1 MGNYITLGLNIAL
14 AVFVGFG
21 IIFGLIRGLRKTAS
35 RGIFLVIT
43 SIILLFITIPITSA
57 LLKIKINTN
66 FTVEENTLTGSH
78 SIEEIVTF
86 FVKSFVG
93 NEFAS
98 NNPEFVNVITAMPL
112 VLLNAIVYFMLF
124 IICKYLFL
132 PLNHLFY
139 KLTFAPKK
147 RKESYGFSSFN
158 NDFDFDK
165 VENELLN
172 NKDTNNA
179 GQNSESNSANDSNVA
194 GNSNESA
201 QINNVS
207 GDNVTSNNNASDENN
222 ALNSA
227 SANANNTEDISSSED
242 QFGKDGLFIKKEI
255 EDPVIDS
262 PIKED
267 FDKPSKR
274 ELKRAQKKEKIKY
287 KKHRLLGG
295 LVGAFVGMFIMLNVC
310 MPIYG
315 IMRIAKEVNEIE
327 VEHLSNEKID
337 LSGKTNG
344 VSNEVILAYDNS
356 IFYPVSK
363 YLGVEGLSL
372 AEFDLLTSKTI
383 NNKRVNLRSD
393 ITSLAKTIV
402 KADNLMGKYK
412 EYTKNGSI
420 TTLTQEQLNA
430 LLNDSSELLEF
441 AKKVNLVDCVADYII
456 PVACSIV
463 INNNTQISDNQ
474 VINNLAINAIKELA
488 KSKDINVFDETV
500 KIIDLASYLN
510 QQGLLIKFIHN
521 DFSDPIAILQGLDE
535 DFGSVFTSKLFSLQ
549 TVSITMPYILNI
561 GLNFLEQSINYGYVE
576 NEYTQTIEDIKTSV
590 SNFVKEAVSVAK
602 TIDTSSNI
610 YLTTRSLEP
619 LGRLLQ
625 TVKVSGIVNQETYKN
640 LIDYAVDKLQEV
652 LVGLLP
658 NDLENYLLNEFV
670 ENIAKVDRWD
680 EEMKKI
686 ASGITQL
693 RDVNAG
699 ILGDVVEGKDLRQGT
714 SINIRM
720 EQGVFDNLGK
730 SLDILESTVLFGAV
744 TTKTIDENNY
754 SYSGTVSLFLS
765 LLDYADTT
773 IKNDIS
779 DTNLHKVTTVLKDM
793 KDNLIYSRHKY
804 DSENKFWSYELSNVA
819 PLVIEIYDML
829 QSGDFDVTIALG
841 EGLDSAK
848 HTTLMGGD
856 TTIKFMTTALDIV
869 QDGILGSSYEYNDG
883 TDTSKPQV
891 LNDKIYEL
899 FVAVKGNLNLSA
911 TKDKVRL
918 DSKFWQNEFVYY
930 KNLKN
935 IAENSSKLNS
945 INDAKVLAEDLDN
958 ISNSYTIPQD
968 EIFSIVSFAIK
979 DIKTKTPTDDVSR
992 AINEVI
998 DNIASRL
1005 NSEYLLGKNLDN
1017 FWKIEFDHLSSLM
1030 DIKFA
1035 DEGDYKV
1042 KENLVSIGKQ
1052 LDNVVLG
1059 YSVAD
1064 DPTTSD
1070 IDESDTIR
1078 QSYIILSN
1086 DLRLVLGSAIPQVKA
1101 SVISS
1106 FDNDIASYVSTALD
1120 SIKSNIEDVNNI
1132 TNISFKKEL
1141 THMQTLSE
1149 LEISGN
1155 LLEFPTGTDT
1165 DIQNKLNENK
1175 IALNKLGAKLDSIAY
1190 SYQLT
1195 SGIYKYTDKV
1205 NTTLSTNSKFIT
1217 RQIIGN
1223 LISGIFDIAKV
1234 EVTGIPT
1241 NPDLQTF
1248 DEKEK
1253 VAFNNLITSIQ
1264 STINEIATNDKIMSW
1279 QRELNYVNT
1288 LVKLNSGKTY
1298 DINNVALEIGSNL
1311 DLLAFNTKTGGT
1323 AFDDIAYNTDNECVY
1338 IPTYSDSTGYTG
1350 NSLLIKRA
1358 EITNL
1363 MNSYLDRVKET
1374 ISSADDANTREQK
1387 ILINDIIANCT
1398 QAIALDNETLNDNT
1412 NYYSNYNASLSEISS
1427 ISTEIENKT
1436 NSVSGGSSSL
1446 TSDIA
1451 VEIDKLLE
1459 DYQDNKPIMRVLLT
1473 RRLSL
1478 LILHKL
1484 GVPTTVTGIAELDQ
1498 AVNYY
1503 NALCNYYQNRVDNK
1517 NADAEY
1523 YYTTDNSI
1531 ADTSYPNPFV
1541 TLYNKMNIT
1550 A

>member
-14 AVFVGFG
+14 AVFIGFG

-43 SIILLFITIPITSA
+43 SIILLFITIPITSV
-57 LLKIKINTN
+57 LLKIKINTD

-78 SIEEIVTF
+78 SVEEIVTF

-165 VENELLN
+165 LESELLN
-172 NKDTNNA
+172 NKNTNNA
-179 GQNSESNSANDSNVA
+179 GQKSESNSSNDSIVA
-194 GNSNESA
+194 GNSNESS

-207 GDNVTSNNNASDENN
+207 GDNVTSNNNA
-222 ALNSA
+222 LNRA
-227 SANANNTEDISSSED
+227 SANVNTTEDISSSED

-315 IMRIAKEVNEIE
+315 IMRITKEVNEIE

-344 VSNEVILAYDNS
+344 MSNEVISAYDNS
-356 IFYPVSK
+356 IFYSVSK

-383 NNKRVNLRSD
+383 NNERVNLRSD

-412 EYTKNGSI
+412 EYTKDGSI
-420 TTLTQEQLNA
+420 NTLTQEQLDV
-430 LLNDSSELLEF
+430 LLNDSSELLDY

-456 PVACSIV
+456 PVACSII
-463 INNNTQISDNQ
+463 INNDTKISDNQ
-474 VINNLAINAIKELA
+474 VINTLAINAIKELA

-510 QQGLLIKFIHN
+510 KQGLLIRFIHN

-576 NEYTQTIEDIKTSV
+576 NAYTQTIEDIRTAV

-658 NDLENYLLNEFV
+658 NDLEDYLLNEFV

-693 RDVNAG
+693 RDINDG
-699 ILGDVVEGKDLRQGT
+699 ILGDVVEGSDLRQGT

-793 KDNLIYSRHKY
+793 KDNLINSRHKY

-829 QSGDFDVTIALG
+829 QAGDFDVTIALG
-841 EGLDSAK
+841 ESLDSAK

-869 QDGILGSSYEYNDG
+869 QDSILESSYEYNDG

-935 IAENSSKLNS
+935 VAENASKLNS
-945 INDAKVLAEDLDN
+945 INDAKALAEDLDN

-979 DIKTKTPTDDVSR
+979 DIKTKNPTDDVSV
-992 AINEVI
+992 AINQVI

-1030 DIKFA
+1030 DIKFT

-1042 KENLVSIGKQ
+1042 KDNLISIGEQ
-1052 LDNVVLG
+1052 LDNVIFG
-1059 YSVAD
+1059 YSIAD

-1078 QSYIILSN
+1078 QSYIILSD

-1106 FDNDIASYVSTALD
+1106 FDSDIASYVSTALD
-1120 SIKSNIEDVNNI
+1120 SIKSNIEDVDNI

-1141 THMQTLSE
+1141 THMQTLSG
-1149 LEISGN
+1149 LEISSD

-1165 DIQNKLNENK
+1165 EIQNKLNENK

-1195 SGIYKYTDKV
+1195 SGNIYKYTDKV
-1205 NTTLSTNSKFIT
+1205 NTMLSTNSKFIT

-1223 LISGIFDIAKV
+1223 LISGIFDIAKLK
-1234 EVTGIPT
+1234 VTDIPT

-1264 STINEIATNDKIMSW
+1264 SSIDEIATNDKIMSW

-1311 DLLAFNTKTGGT
+1311 DLLAFNTKTSDT
-1323 AFDDIAYNTDNECVY
+1323 EFDDIAYNTDNECIY
-1338 IPTYSDSTGYTG
+1338 IPSYSDSTGYTG
-1350 NSLLIKRA
+1350 NSLLIKRV
-1358 EITNL
+1358 EITKL

-1374 ISSADDANTREQK
+1374 ISSDDDANTIEQK
-1387 ILINDIIANCT
+1387 TLINDIIANCT
-1398 QAIALDNETLNDNT
+1398 QAIAPDNEELKDSV
-1412 NYYSNYNASLSEISS
+1412 NYYSNYNSSLSEISS
-1427 ISTEIENKT
+1427 IKTEIENKT
-1436 NSVSGGSSSL
+1436 NSVSGGSSNL

-1451 VEIDKLLE
+1451 VEIDELLE
-1459 DYQDNKPIMRVLLT
+1459 NYQDNKPIMRVLLT

-1484 GVPTTVTGIAELDQ
+1484 GIPTTVTGIAELDQ

-1503 NALCNYYQNRVDNK
+1503 KALCNYYQNRVDN
-1517 NADAEY
+1517 NTSDTEY

-1531 ADTSYPNPFV
+1531 ADTSYPNPLV